1 MNLENS
7 IKDIISKKLEDGTIE
22 KLIGQQLETGIAKAL
37 DGLLGSYGDVT
48 KIIEKEIKSVM
59 VPYLESYDYS
69 QYITK
74 LDSVLVEVLKSAA
87 VDNKKIL
94 ENFKELMTDDE
105 MKTIKVSEIYEK
117 WMDYVA
123 KNVDTSELEIDYDD
137 GVSYQNVDVSLN
149 FEEDDNKSW
158 SSFSY
163 ATLTFECEKDEKM
176 NFEIK
181 LSKYD
186 EQKKSSWDI
195 SYESKHIHDIRSLK
209 HLNEM
214 EIFLMKLS
222 QNYTKIEID
231 KTYENDEVTPESE
244 PEASFS

>member
-7 IKDIISKKLEDGTIE
+7 IKDIISIKLEDGSIE
-22 KLIGQQLETGIAKAL
+22 KMVSEQLEKGVLKAL
-37 DGLLGSYGDVT
+37 DNLFGSYGDVT
-48 KIIEKEIKSVM
+48 KVIEKEIKSVM
-59 VPYLESYDYS
+59 IPYLENYDYS
-69 QYITK
+69 EYITK

-87 VDNKKIL
+87 ADNKNIL
-94 ENFKELMTDDE
+94 VNFKELMTNDE
-105 MKTIKVSEIYEK
+105 MKTIKASEIYEK
-117 WMDYVA
+117 WMEYVA
-123 KNVDTSELEIDYDD
+123 ENVDTSELEVEYDCD
-137 GVSYQNVDVSLN
+137 VSYENVDVSLS
-149 FEEDDNKSW
+149 FDEDDNKSW
-158 SSFSY
+158 GSFSY

-181 LSKYD
+181 LSKYN
-186 EQKKSSWDI
+186 ERKNSSWDI

-231 KTYENDEVTPESE
+231 KTYENDEVTPKAE
-244 PEASFS
+244 PEASYN